1 MMKVFDF
8 QRAASKTIANA
19 SPDISKNKS
28 VSLAQFKGFDNDG
41 RFLISLHKS
50 TETLHALST
59 IGLSNNDIGTDV
71 AVAYINDDES
81 TPIII
86 GRIQRPNA
94 PEQNLTVKMD
104 GNRVVLHA
112 DHDIELRC
120 GDASIVLTRAG
131 KVLIKGSYVL
141 TRSSGANKIK
151 GAYVDIN

>member
-1 MMKVFDF
+1 MMNVFDF
-8 QRAASKTIANA
+8 QIASGKTI
-19 SPDISKNKS
+19 SDTSQEFSQNKS
-28 VSLAQFKGFDNDG
+28 VSLGQFKGFDDDG
-41 RFLISLHKS
+41 RFLISLNES
-50 TETLHALST
+50 TETFHALST
-59 IGLSNNDIGTDV
+59 IGLSNNDIGADI
-71 AVAYINDDES
+71 AVAYINDDEG

-86 GRIQRPNA
+86 GRIRRPSA

-112 DHDIELRC
+112 EHDIELRC
-120 GDASIVLTRAG
+120 GEASIVLTRAG